1 MRLLRFTSKQKK
13 KKKGGLVVNFKRVEF
28 MNYSLRDG

>member
-13 KKKGGLVVNFKRVEF
+13 KKKVALLVEF
-28 MNYSLRDG
+28 MTYSLRDG